1 MCRKSERYRQFWP
14 QATAAA
20 FRAFLRGKGLYIPP
34 APRFVRSRHGTSYWM
49 EWHID
54 GRRHTAHYTTQHG
67 QPLLLVDEQ
76 PLETTRAE
84 MIAAGMG
91 YEADYEI

>member
-1 MCRKSERYRQFWP
+1 M
-14 QATAAA
+14 
-20 FRAFLRGKGLYIPP
+20 
-34 APRFVRSRHGTSYWM
+34 
-49 EWHID
+49 D

-76 PLETTRAE
+76 PLETSRAE

>member
-1 MCRKSERYRQFWP
+1 MRYRQFWP
-14 QATAAA
+14 QATPTA
-20 FRAFLRGKGLYIPP
+20 FRAFLEKRGLQIPP
-34 APRFVRSRHGTSYWM
+34 SASLIRSRHGTSYWL
-49 EWHID
+49 EWHMD

-91 YEADYEI
+91 YESDYEI